1 MKKGKKLWWILFGF
15 TAVMTLFSFS
25 ITPDYE
31 ASAKD
36 LFLYRFSGALLFG
49 VFAIAFLI
57 QTDIGGIKQKLGLES
72 IKKKVLFWIATV
84 AVSITAFGVVDGM
97 TSEEFRNARM
107 SLTVTPAPT
116 AEPTITEIAVNVD
129 KAMPTD
135 VPEPTGTVTP
145 TEVPTPISEP
155 TPTSVVKVATPT
167 PTLAPEET
175 DIDGYVFNFDNAVFE
190 VNGLEITFY
199 SVEFEKE
206 LSVGGYST
214 IFEYSVKNTGTTEAT
229 LKFATT
235 NQLYFS
241 DGDLAVLA
249 VQAINSSKQGY
260 ETSYRLQPGEETEKT
275 KILLTATS
283 STTDARI
290 DGIDYPKITI
300 ENIMSTEPVTI
311 GITFTGWVNDNQEST
326 KVTFN
331 VNGGVEVSPI
341 DTPTPTPEPTNTP
354 TPMPTVAPTNTPVP
368 EPEVS
373 LEDSWFSVIYFNVGQ
388 GDAALVECDGHYML
402 IDGGTSSY
410 SSTLYSYLKEQKIDT
425 LDIVVASHAHNDH
438 VGGLAGALN
447 YAKADLVLCPVTEY
461 DTDEFR
467 AFKKYAEKNGPGI
480 TVPEVGDTY
489 RLSNA
494 TVTINGVNAGADNDT
509 SIVMTVEYRGEKFVF
524 TGDAEY
530 AAEVAAVKNIEGP
543 VMALKVSHHGSDT
556 SSTYQF
562 LREVAP
568 IYAVIS
574 CGYGNEYGHPTETV
588 LSRLDDADA
597 EILRT
602 DLQGDIYFEYTE
614 GEWYYGYE
622 TEVDY
627 ALILT
632 PGSSF
637 VADTG
642 DTDTETTVDR
652 NNTSTS
658 GADYIGNAN
667 SMVFHYPGCSSVK
680 RMKESNKRYYE
691 NVTREDMINKGYKPC
706 GNCNP

>member
-15 TAVMTLFSFS
+15 TAVLTIFSFS

-84 AVSITAFGVVDGM
+84 AISITAFGVVDGM

-116 AEPTITEIAVNVD
+116 VETTDKIIENVEKIPPTDIPKITEA
-129 KAMPTD
+129 AAS
-135 VPEPTGTVTP
+135 
-145 TEVPTPISEP
+145 TETPIPTSEP
-155 TPTSVVKVATPT
+155 TPTSIVKVATPT
-167 PTLAPEET
+167 PTLIPEET

-190 VNGLEITFY
+190 ANGLEVTFY

-206 LSVGGYST
+206 ISLSGYST
-214 IFEYSVKNTGTTEAT
+214 IFEYSVKNTGTSEAT
-229 LKFATT
+229 IKFATT
-235 NQLYFS
+235 NQIYFS

-249 VQAINSSKQGY
+249 VQATNSLKQGY
-260 ETSYRLQPGEETEKT
+260 ESSYRLQPGEETEKT

-300 ENIMSTEPVTI
+300 GNIMSTEPITI

-331 VNGGVEVSPI
+331 VNGGVEVSPTAI
-341 DTPTPTPEPTNTP
+341 PTSTPKSTNTP
-354 TPMPTVAPTNTPVP
+354 IPTVVPTNTPVP

-402 IDGGTSSY
+402 IDGGTSAY
-410 SSTLYSYLKEQKIDT
+410 SSTLYSYLKEREIDK

-447 YAKADLVLCPVTEY
+447 YATADLILCPVTEY

-467 AFKKYAEKNGPGI
+467 AFKKYAEKNGSGI

-489 RLSNA
+489 KLSNA

-509 SIVMTVEYRGEKFVF
+509 SIVMTIEYRGEKFIF

-530 AAEVAAVKNIEGP
+530 AAEVAAAKNIEGP

-568 IYAVIS
+568 LYAVIS

-588 LSRLDDADA
+588 LSRLNDADA

-602 DLQGDIYFEYTE
+602 DLQGEIYFEYTE

-622 TEVDY
+622 KEVEY

-637 VADTG
+637 VADTS
-642 DTDTETTVDR
+642 DTGTDVDR
-652 NNTSTS
+652 NNISTS
-658 GADYIGNAN
+658 GTDYIGNAN